1 MFPPI
6 TRQGA
11 FTSEIRDQINNQFA
25 TLQNASFV
33 GGTTQTLNT
42 DGNLNVQ
49 TSAAGISP
57 GATGADNVLAVY
69 SIPAGAFS
77 AAGKMVTIT
86 ANGSFAG
93 NGDTKTVKI
102 IFNPATAVVGSTV
115 GTGGT
120 TIASTGA
127 VATNG
132 GGWQL
137 SAAVTKYGAAGS
149 NTQLGVNLQN
159 QSGAAADVLLA
170 PAAITAV
177 ESGAILIAVTANAA
191 TTATDVLL
199 SMLQIRFAN

>member
-6 TRQGA
+6 TDTGA
-11 FTSEIRDQINNQFA
+11 FRQEIATQINGQFA
-25 TLQNASFV
+25 TLQGASFV
-33 GGTTQTLNT
+33 GGTTQVLPT

-49 TSAAGISP
+49 ISSAGISP
-57 GATGADNVLAVY
+57 GATGADNVLAVF
-69 SIPAGAFS
+69 SIPAGSFS

-86 ANGSFAG
+86 ANGSFAN

-127 VATNG
+127 ITTANA
-132 GGWQL
+132 GWQL
-137 SAAVTKYGAAGS
+137 SAAVTKYGAAAS

-159 QSGAAADVLLA
+159 QTGATAVAILV
-170 PAAITAV
+170 PQAITAT
-177 ESGAILIAVTANAA
+177 ESGAILIAITGNAA
-191 TTATDVLL
+191 TTATDILFN
-199 SMLQIRFAN
+199 MLQVRFAN

>member
-1 MFPPI
+1 MFPSI
-6 TRQGA
+6 TRTGA
-11 FTSEIRDQINNQFA
+11 FVSEIRDQINNQFA
-25 TLQNASFV
+25 TLQGNSFV

-49 TSAAGISP
+49 ISSAGVSP
-57 GATGADNVLAVY
+57 GATGADNVVAVF

-77 AAGKMVTIT
+77 AAGKMVSII

-170 PAAITAV
+170 PAAITAT
-177 ESGAILIAVTANAA
+177 ESGNILVAVTANCA
-191 TTATDVLL
+191 TTATDVVL
-199 SMLQIRFAN
+199 SMLQVRFAN